1 MSSTRMVPA
10 AVVIGLAAPIL
21 AACAGPR
28 TGVPLAAGDGLPA
41 RAEVAGVPFYPQA
54 EYQCGPA
61 ALALAA
67 TWAGQPVTPDALVP
81 QVYTPSR
88 AGALRSDMLAAA
100 RRQGRLAT
108 PVDGLGNL
116 LAEIAAGHPVVVFQ
130 NLGFDWYPQW
140 HYAVAI
146 GYDLDAR
153 EIVLHSGLTEGQR
166 LDLSTFE
173 RTWERG
179 SNWALVVLPPDR
191 LPATAP
197 AATVLTAAIGLERAD
212 RLAAAATAYRAIAR
226 RWRSSFT
233 ARMGLGNALFGQ
245 DDFAGAVGAFQDAIA
260 LRPRSAAAWNNL
272 AYALAKQGHYARAR
286 QAAAQAARLSPAR
299 AGGVREGVQE
309 ASDKTL

>member
-1 MSSTRMVPA
+1 MRAFA
-10 AVVIGLAAPIL
+10 AAALLLGLAACT
-21 AACAGPR
+21 APR
-28 TGVPLAAGDGLPA
+28 TAELLVAGDGLPA
-41 RAEVAGVPFYPQA
+41 RAELAEVPFYPQ
-54 EYQCGPA
+54 EKYQCGPA
-61 ALALAA
+61 ALAMAA
-67 TWAGQPVTPDALVP
+67 TWAGQPVTPDELVP

-88 AGALRSDMLAAA
+88 EGTLRSDMLAAA

-108 PVDGLGNL
+108 PVDGLRNL
-116 LAEIAAGHPVVVFQ
+116 LTEIAAGHPVVVFQ

-146 GYDLDAR
+146 GYDLDQR
-153 EIVLHSGLTEGQR
+153 EIVLHSGLTARQR

-191 LPATAP
+191 LPATAR

-212 RLAAAATAYRAIAR
+212 RLAEAAEAYRAIAK
-226 RWRSSFT
+226 RWPDSFT
-233 ARMGLGNALFGQ
+233 ARMGLGNTLFGQ
-245 DDFAGAVGAFQDAIA
+245 DDFAGAVSAFQDAIA
-260 LRPRSAAAWNNL
+260 QRPTSAAAWNNL
-272 AYALAKQGHYARAR
+272 AYALAKQGQYARAR
-286 QAAAQAARLSPAR
+286 QAAEQAARLSPVR